1 MEFSPNR
8 YSLSVDVDSESYGPA
23 SARKQTGE
31 EAREFCRSKGQAL
44 SVGNVDL
51 HSSTYATAAIVF
63 RCVEPQFPGPAG
75 HACDFC
81 GIGLASETVP
91 RPLPDA
97 PVPLPPCPLPRGVGK
112 LSGRGR
118 KPCRRPGDA

>member
-1 MEFSPNR
+1 VS
-8 YSLSVDVDSESYGPA
+8 
-23 SARKQTGE
+23 
-31 EAREFCRSKGQAL
+31 CRSKGQVLPAGDIAL
-44 SVGNVDL
+44 HNGRSG
-51 HSSTYATAAIVF
+51 TTATILI
-63 RCVEPQFPGPAG
+63 RSGRQQLPGPAG

-97 PVPLPPCPLPRGVGK
+97 PVPLPSCPLPRGVGK